1 MTPNLYIIA
10 GPNGAGKTTFAN
22 QFLPNY
28 AECREFVNADLIAG
42 GLSPFLPE
50 RAEIQAGRLMLERIK
65 LLSGR
70 LDDFGF
76 ESTLS
81 GTAFVNLIK
90 KLKEKG
96 YRTHLFFL
104 WVQNV
109 DVALARISDRVRRG
123 GHSVPDKVVHRRFPK
138 SIFNFFNLYRPL
150 ADYWAIF
157 DNSTD
162 TPIMI
167 ASEEF
172 GHIKIKN
179 KSLYDRISQHSK
191 EP

>member
-28 AECREFVNADLIAG
+28 AECREFVNADLIAS

-65 LLSGR
+65 LLSSR

-96 YRTHLFFL
+96 TMTEKKKKLSDIPIGIRAEEALKKAVAETIADHKRAGDPIVI
-104 WVQNV
+104 WRDGEIVQ
-109 DVALARISDRVRRG
+109 IPPEQIEVRE
-123 GHSVPDKVVHRRFPK
+123 VQAQYEIIPK
-138 SIFNFFNLYRPL
+138 S
-150 ADYWAIF
+150 D
-157 DNSTD
+157 
-162 TPIMI
+162 
-167 ASEEF
+167 
-172 GHIKIKN
+172 K
-179 KSLYDRISQHSK
+179 
-191 EP
+191 